1 MKLAGPILVVALCS
15 LGGLVGCRLSEAA
28 TPGAGKAPP
37 APQPVPLDASR
48 MPVAGDICYRSG
60 LCWDRPRPQGEQL
73 NAVWAAKADDVWAV
87 GDRGTALHFDGA
99 GWRRVP
105 TGTGATLV
113 GVWGASPSNV
123 WMLGEQGQLLRWD
136 GERIRTSLLS
146 ADERDWA
153 ARPPSRADGAAPSSL
168 LRVDDP
174 LTLQASPPGEDLAD
188 DMAATF
194 AGLWGDGHQLWIV
207 GGARHKRQSPGDLR
221 GGEVAIVR
229 RFTGEQWRA
238 EVIKGAPPLEAIWG
252 RTATDVWAVGHDLAR
267 DPSEQSRALH
277 YDGHAWSV
285 ASAIPAAWL
294 AAGPAHFDAATTFDT
309 GLGLVGPLWKG
320 KGAPVW
326 ILKGDAV
333 ARRATVPAVA
343 AAPAEGDR
351 LFKGV
356 GPIRDLFGT
365 DDGQVWLVGAR
376 GTIRKF
382 DGQSW
387 TGRVPGGPG
396 EPLYEL
402 RGIAAFGDDVWAVG
416 QGGILRRQAGRWSSV
431 PAGTATDFFG
441 VWGASAD
448 DVWVVG
454 NFGVIVRC
462 LKGTCQEV
470 RPARRTK
477 PVQAPLYAV
486 AGLGPN
492 DVWAVGYK
500 GAGVHWDGS
509 SWTEQPLPT
518 KEGASHLYAG
528 DGELWLFDQRW
539 DGRRWAQGDLGLV
552 RTGRRINAV
561 VPGGHGERWVLTSDG
576 PFHLSNG
583 VAEPVAHTTA
593 LGVACAAGRG
603 TLWLLGSNRQ
613 VRIDGSHATSYEEVA
628 PASAAAG
635 AATRDGTLTACA
647 YADGKLWVTGRDG
660 RVLRA
665 AAGVQP
671 GKE

>member
-1 MKLAGPILVVALCS
+1 MKLAGPMFAVAAC
-15 LGGLVGCRLSEAA
+15 GLVSLAGCRRSEAA
-28 TPGAGKAPP
+28 TPPGGTASPG
-37 APQPVPLDASR
+37 PQQVVVDASG
-48 MPVAGDICYRSG
+48 MPLAGDICYRSG

-73 NAVWAAKADDVWAV
+73 NAVWAARSNDVWAV

-99 GWRRVP
+99 GWRRVS

-113 GVWGASPSNV
+113 AVWGASRNSV
-123 WMLGEQGQLLRWD
+123 WMLGEEGQLLRWD

-153 ARPPSRADGAAPSSL
+153 AHPPSGANGAAPISP

-174 LTLQASPPGEDLAD
+174 LTLHASPPVEQLAD
-188 DMAATF
+188 DMAAKY
-194 AGLWGDGHQLWIV
+194 AGLWGDGRQLWIV

-238 EVIKGAPPLEAIWG
+238 EVIERAPPLEAIWG
-252 RTATDVWAVGHDLAR
+252 RTANDIWAVGRDLSRA
-267 DPSEQSRALH
+267 PSEQSRALH
-277 YDGHAWSV
+277 YDGHAWST
-285 ASAIPAAWL
+285 APAIPSAWL
-294 AAGPAHFDAATTFDT
+294 AAGPAHFNSTTAFDA
-309 GLGLVGPLWKG
+309 GVGVVGPLWKG
-320 KGAPVW
+320 KSAPVW
-326 ILKGDAV
+326 ILQADAV

-365 DDGQVWLVGAR
+365 DDGSIWLVGAR
-376 GTIRKF
+376 GTMRKF
-382 DGQSW
+382 DGQAW
-387 TGRVPGGPG
+387 TGRVPGGPS

-402 RGIAAFGDDVWAVG
+402 RGVAAFGDDVWAVG
-416 QGGILRRQAGRWSSV
+416 EGGILRRQAGRWLSV

-462 LKGTCQEV
+462 LKGSCQEV

-477 PVQAPLYAV
+477 PAQAPLYAV

-500 GAGVHWDGS
+500 GAGVHWDGK

-518 KEGASHLYAG
+518 KAGASHLHAG

-539 DGRRWAQGDLGLV
+539 DGHQWTPGDLGPV

-583 VAEPVAHTTA
+583 VAEPIARTPA
-593 LGVACAAGRG
+593 LGVACAAGPG
-603 TLWLLGSNRQ
+603 TLWLLGANGQ
-613 VRIDGSHATSYEEVA
+613 VRIEGNRATRYEEVA
-628 PASAAAG
+628 PVSGASG

-660 RVLRA
+660 RVLRGA
-665 AAGVQP
+665 GGVQP